1 MIALAI
7 GVPRHWTFDAPVRL
21 LLLLVVVGLAV
32 AYLLLQRRRP
42 SYEARFSDV
51 DLLAS
56 VLPRRP
62 GWRRHLPAAALLLAL
77 VAMTTAFARPR
88 ADVKVPRERATVVIA
103 LDVSGSMQATDVAPS
118 RLTAAK
124 AAAVRFVGSLP
135 RTFDVGLVS
144 FSSAVT
150 VQVAPTQDHASVA
163 GAIDALTYG
172 GGTAIGDAVAASVS
186 AAQAVAVTAG
196 ATRTPS
202 RIVLLS
208 DGGNTVGQPVESGAA
223 QAQAAA
229 IPVSTIAY
237 GTDGGLVQVA
247 GHLIPVPVDKPAL
260 AALAASTGGTAYTAA
275 SGDQL
280 QHAYDDLGKQVG
292 TKTARRDQTA
302 ALTGLALLLALGAAG
317 ASLVWFRV
325 LP

>member
-1 MIALAI
+1 MLA
-7 GVPRHWTFDAPVRL
+7 VPRHWTFDAPTRL
-21 LLLLVVVGLAV
+21 LLLLVVAGLAA

-62 GWRRHLPAAALLLAL
+62 GWRRHLPAAVLLLAL

-103 LDVSGSMQATDVAPS
+103 LDVSGSMQATDVSPS
-118 RLTAAK
+118 RLAAAK

-135 RTFDVGLVS
+135 KTFDVGLVS
-144 FSSAVT
+144 FSSAAT
-150 VQVAPTQDHASVA
+150 VQVPPTLDHVSVA
-163 GAIDALTYG
+163 GAINDLTYG
-172 GGTAIGDAVAASVS
+172 GGTAIGDAVAASVA
-186 AAQAVAVTAG
+186 AAQGVAVNAG
-196 ATRTPS
+196 AAKTPS
-202 RIVLLS
+202 RVVLLS
-208 DGGNTVGQPVESGAA
+208 DGGNTVGQPVQAGAA
-223 QAQAAA
+223 QAQAAS

-237 GTDGGLVQVA
+237 GTDQGVVQVQ
-247 GHLIPVPVDKPAL
+247 GRLIPVPVDKPAL
-260 AALAASTGGTAYTAA
+260 EALASSTAGTAYTAA

-280 QHAYDDLGKQVG
+280 QHAYDDIGRQVG
-292 TKTARRDQTA
+292 TKTAHRDETA
-302 ALTGLALLLALGAAG
+302 AVTGLALLLALGAAA

>member
-1 MIALAI
+1 MAADRVRWGGRAALPPMSCSCHGRRVWALVTGGRRMTALAI

-21 LLLLVVVGLAV
+21 LLLLLVVGLAV

-135 RTFDVGLVS
+135 RTFDVGLC
-144 FSSAVT
+144 
-150 VQVAPTQDHASVA
+150 
-163 GAIDALTYG
+163 
-172 GGTAIGDAVAASVS
+172 
-186 AAQAVAVTAG
+186 
-196 ATRTPS
+196 R
-202 RIVLLS
+202 
-208 DGGNTVGQPVESGAA
+208 
-223 QAQAAA
+223 
-229 IPVSTIAY
+229 
-237 GTDGGLVQVA
+237 
-247 GHLIPVPVDKPAL
+247 L
-260 AALAASTGGTAYTAA
+260 AAPRRCRSPRPRTT
-275 SGDQL
+275 
-280 QHAYDDLGKQVG
+280 QVSR
-292 TKTARRDQTA
+292 AR
-302 ALTGLALLLALGAAG
+302 LT
-317 ASLVWFRV
+317 R
-325 LP
+325 

>member
-1 MIALAI
+1 MTALAV
-7 GVPRHWTFDAPVRL
+7 GVPRHWTFDAPTRL
-21 LLLLVVVGLAV
+21 LLLLLVVGLAV
-32 AYLLLQRRRP
+32 AYLLLQRRR
-42 SYEARFSDV
+42 SCYEARFSEV

-62 GWRRHLPAAALLLAL
+62 GWRRHLPAAVLLLAL
-77 VAMTTAFARPR
+77 VALTTAFARPR

-103 LDVSGSMQATDVAPS
+103 LDVLGSMQATDVSPG
-118 RLTAAK
+118 RLSAAK

-135 RTFDVGLVS
+135 KTFDVGLVS
-144 FSSAVT
+144 FSSAAT

-172 GGTAIGDAVAASVS
+172 GGTAICDAVAASVS
-186 AAQAVAVTAG
+186 AAQGVAVRAG
-196 ATRTPS
+196 AARTPS

-247 GHLIPVPVDKPAL
+247 GHLIPVPIDKPAL
-260 AALAASTGGTAYTAA
+260 ETLAGSTGGTAYTEA

-280 QHAYDDLGKQVG
+280 RHAYDDLGKQVG

-302 ALTGLALLLALGAAG
+302 AVTGLALLLALGAPA
-317 ASLVWFRV
+317 ASLVWFRM

>member
-1 MIALAI
+1 MLS
-7 GVPRHWTFDAPVRL
+7 VPRHWTFDAPSRL
-21 LLLLVVVGLAV
+21 LLLLLVAGLAA

-62 GWRRHLPAAALLLAL
+62 GWRRHLPAAVLLLAL

-118 RLTAAK
+118 RLAAAK

-144 FSSAVT
+144 FSSAAT

-163 GAIDALTYG
+163 SAINELTYG
-172 GGTAIGDAVAASVS
+172 GGTAIGDAVAASVA
-186 AAQAVAVTAG
+186 AAQSVAVMAG
-196 ATRTPS
+196 AARTPS

-208 DGGNTVGQPVESGAA
+208 DGGNTVGQPVDAGAA

-237 GTDGGLVQVA
+237 GTDEGVVQVQ
-247 GHLIPVPVDKPAL
+247 GRLIPVPVDKPAL
-260 AALAASTGGTAYTAA
+260 EALAGSTAGTAYSAA

-280 QHAYDDLGKQVG
+280 QHAYDDIGKQVG
-292 TKTARRDQTA
+292 TKTGRRDQTA
-302 ALTGLALLLALGAAG
+302 AVTGLALLLALAA
-317 ASLVWFRV
+317 AATSLVWFRV